1 MAINN
6 TVILTGNTG
15 ADAQVIET
23 GNTTFAAVRLAT
35 TDSYQDEDG
44 NWKDLET
51 IWHDVITFNPKI
63 IQVLKSLKTGTR
75 IKVTGSLS
83 YRPYEV
89 MIEDKKIQK
98 KEASIIAKKVE
109 MAPLAKK
116 STGKVKHDED
126 GVVTEE

>member
-1 MAINN
+1 MARHF
-6 TVILTGNTG
+6 TATLTGNMGSEARIITT
-15 ADAQVIET
+15 EER
-23 GNTTFAAVRLAT
+23 TFAAFSLAT
-35 TDSYQDEDG
+35 TDSYQDEEG

-63 IQVLKSLKTGTR
+63 IQVLKSLKTGSR

-116 STGKVKHDED
+116 PKSQVKHDED
-126 GVVTEE
+126 GVVIEK

>member
-6 TVILTGNTG
+6 SVILTGNTG
-15 ADAQVIET
+15 AEAQVIET
-23 GNTTFAAVRLAT
+23 DSTTFAAVRLAT
-35 TDSYQDEDG
+35 TDSYQDEEG

-51 IWHDVITFNPKI
+51 IWHDVVTFNPKV
-63 IQVLKSLKTGTR
+63 IQVLKSLKTGSR

-98 KEASIIAKKVE
+98 KEASVIAKKVE
-109 MAPLAKK
+109 MAPLGKK
-116 STGKVKHDED
+116 SKSQVKHDAD
-126 GVVTEE
+126 GVVIEE

>member
-15 ADAQVIET
+15 AEAQVIET
-23 GNTTFAAVRLAT
+23 GTTTFAAVGLAT
-35 TDSYQDEDG
+35 TDSYQDEEG

-63 IQVLKSLKTGTR
+63 IQVLKSLKTGSR

-116 STGKVKHDED
+116 PKSQVKHEED
-126 GVVTEE
+126 GVVIEK

>member
-15 ADAQVIET
+15 AEAQVIET
-23 GNTTFAAVRLAT
+23 DSTTFAALRLAT

-51 IWHDVITFNPKI
+51 IWHDVVTFNPKI
-63 IQVLKSLKTGTR
+63 IQVLKSLKTGSR
-75 IKVTGSLS
+75 IKVTGSLY

-89 MIEDKKIQK
+89 MIANKKIQK
-98 KEASIIAKKVE
+98 KESSIIAKKVE
-109 MAPLAKK
+109 MAPLGKK
-116 STGKVKHDED
+116 PKSQVKYDED
-126 GVVTEE
+126 GVVIED